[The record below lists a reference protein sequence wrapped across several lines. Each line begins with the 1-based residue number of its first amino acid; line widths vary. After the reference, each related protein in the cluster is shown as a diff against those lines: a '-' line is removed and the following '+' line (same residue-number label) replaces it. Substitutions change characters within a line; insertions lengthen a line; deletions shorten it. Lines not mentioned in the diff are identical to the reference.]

1 MVSHRRRA
9 CGFSLIEVMV
19 VIAILGI
26 AMGIGVPG
34 LQSLLANQKMKS
46 ATFDLVTTAM
56 VARSEAIKWSG
67 ASSASISIV
76 APASGFGGGWCVT
89 FTSTTPCDMSSPNDG
104 VIQVV
109 RSTQGVDY
117 IYLGAPPGTSAIPLA
132 PIIFNRSGRLA
143 SGSSVRLQVNDS
155 NATAN
160 SRCISI
166 DSNGNATVKSGA
178 CT

>member
-1 MVSHRRRA
+1 MVNPRRRA
-9 CGFSLIEVMV
+9 YGFSLIELMV

-76 APASGFGGGWCVT
+76 APASGFNGGWCVT
-89 FTSTTPCDMSSPNDG
+89 FTSTTPCDLSSPNDG

-109 RSTQGVDY
+109 RSTQGVGY
-117 IYLGAPPGTSAIPLA
+117 SYLGAPPGTTVIPLA

-143 SGSSVRLQVNDS
+143 SGNPVRLQVNDS
-155 NATAN
+155 NAAAN
-160 SRCISI
+160 SRCVTI
-166 DSNGNATVKSGA
+166 DSNGNATVKSGV
-178 CT
+178 CS